1 MSGPSGYPGRVSAR
15 VRVAETVDAGA
26 IARVHAESWRLT
38 YAGLVSARYLAG
50 LDEDVLGRHWGERL
64 RADDRD
70 ELVLVGEDPT
80 GIPPDAPASDSR
92 KGGRGRDRG
101 EVVGFCVA
109 RPCGDEPDM
118 AGFAG
123 EIQMLYVRPPAQR
136 RGVGAAMFEAARA
149 ALADS
154 RLYWLVVWVVEAN
167 HAARAFYRRVG
178 LRPDG
183 ARRDQ
188 RLAGEPVTVVRY
200 AGPLNPL
207 VDLAALLRRG

>member
-1 MSGPSGYPGRVSAR
+1 MRGAPSYPDR
-15 VRVAETVDAGA
+15 VRVRVRAAEPGDAPA

-38 YAGLVSARYLAG
+38 YAGLVSSRYLAG

-64 RADDRD
+64 GEDDRD
-70 ELVLVGEDPT
+70 ELVLVGD
-80 GIPPDAPASDSR
+80 
-92 KGGRGRDRG
+92 DRG

-109 RPCGDEPDM
+109 RPSGDDPDL

-123 EIQMLYVRPPAQR
+123 EIQMLYVRPPSQR

-207 VDLAALLRRG
+207 VDLAALRRR

>member
-1 MSGPSGYPGRVSAR
+1 MKGPPGYPGRVSAR
-15 VRVAETVDAGA
+15 VRAAEPVDAGA

-38 YAGLVSARYLAG
+38 YAGLVSSRYLAG
-50 LDEDVLGRHWGERL
+50 LDEDVLGRHWAERL
-64 RADDRD
+64 RGEDRD
-70 ELVLVGEDPT
+70 ELVLVGED
-80 GIPPDAPASDSR
+80 G
-92 KGGRGRDRG
+92 G

-109 RPCGDEPDM
+109 RPSSDEPDL

-136 RGVGAAMFEAARA
+136 RGLGAAMFEAARA

-200 AGPLNPL
+200 AGPLNP
-207 VDLAALLRRG
+207 VIDFAALRTRR

>member
-1 MSGPSGYPGRVSAR
+1 MSRLRYAGRVSAR
-15 VRVAETVDAGA
+15 VRAAEPVDAGA

-38 YAGLVSARYLAG
+38 YAGLVSSRYLAS
-50 LDEDVLGRHWGERL
+50 LDEDVLGRHWAERL

-70 ELVLVGEDPT
+70 ELVLVGDD
-80 GIPPDAPASDSR
+80 G
-92 KGGRGRDRG
+92 G
-101 EVVGFCVA
+101 EVAGFCVA
-109 RPCGDEPDM
+109 RPSADEPDL

-123 EIQMLYVRPPAQR
+123 EIQMLYVRPPSQR
-136 RGVGAAMFEAARA
+136 RGVGAAMFEAASA
-149 ALADS
+149 SLADS

-200 AGPLNPL
+200 AGPLNPV
-207 VDLAALLRRG
+207 VDFAALLRRR